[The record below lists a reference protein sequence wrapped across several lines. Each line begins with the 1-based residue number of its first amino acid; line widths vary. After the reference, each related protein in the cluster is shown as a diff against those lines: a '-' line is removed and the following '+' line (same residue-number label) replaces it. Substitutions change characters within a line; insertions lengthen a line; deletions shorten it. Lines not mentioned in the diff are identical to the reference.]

1 VSNSSDDV
9 TPDTLFDQINDPN
22 RRGLPPVDSWH
33 PDREGISEM
42 RIDAQGRW
50 FHQGGEI
57 KRAALVRVFST
68 ILRREDERYFLVT
81 PVEKLSIEVED
92 APFVAVDMDVR
103 GAGEAQE
110 IAFAT
115 QTDDLV
121 IADADHP
128 IRIGPGR
135 EIRPYVEMRAGLEA
149 LINRAVYYRL
159 AELAVE
165 TPDGYGVWSSGKF
178 FLLQ

>member
-1 VSNSSDDV
+1 M
-9 TPDTLFDQINDPN
+9 TPETLFDQINDPN
-22 RRGLPPVDSWH
+22 RRGLPPVENWH
-33 PDREGISEM
+33 PNREGTSEM

-50 FHQGGEI
+50 FHQGSEI
-57 KRAALVRVFST
+57 KREALVRVFST
-68 ILRREDERYFLVT
+68 ILRREGDRYFLVT

-92 APFVAVDMDVR
+92 APFLVVGMDVR
-103 GAGEAQE
+103 GAGESQE
-110 IAFAT
+110 IMFAT
-115 QTDDLV
+115 HTDDLV
-121 IADADHP
+121 IAGAEHP
-128 IRIGPGR
+128 IRIAEGP
-135 EIRPYVEMRAGLEA
+135 EIRPYIEVRAGLEA

>member
-1 VSNSSDDV
+1 M

-22 RRGLPPVDSWH
+22 RRGLPPVENWH
-33 PDREGISEM
+33 PDREGASEM

-57 KRAALVRVFST
+57 KREALVRVFST
-68 ILRREDERYFLVT
+68 ILRREGDRYFLVT
-81 PVEKLSIEVED
+81 PVEKLSVEVED
-92 APFVAVDMDVR
+92 APFVVVGMDVR
-103 GAGEAQE
+103 GAGESQE
-110 IAFAT
+110 IVFVT
-115 QTDDLV
+115 HTDDLV
-121 IADADHP
+121 IADAEHP
-128 IRIGPGR
+128 IRIAEGA
-135 EIRPYVEMRAGLEA
+135 EIRPYVEVRAGLEA

-165 TPDGYGVWSSGKF
+165 TRDGYGVWSSGVF